1 MTNIYANN
9 GDKGYKKL
17 FRGFTNYYPEDDYS
31 FLALS
36 TLDLWHVLAQRSS
49 KGLSFPGVTTSRIS
63 RPRNLR
69 NQYFSLK
76 KVIE

>member
-1 MTNIYANN
+1 METKAI
-9 GDKGYKKL
+9 KKI
-17 FRGFTNYYPEDDYS
+17 FRGFTNYYLEDDCS

-36 TLDLWHVLAQRSS
+36 ALNLLHDLAQRSS
-49 KGLSFPGVTTSRIS
+49 KGLTFWGVTTSRIS
-63 RPRNLR
+63 RPRNLW

>member
-1 MTNIYANN
+1 M
-9 GDKGYKKL
+9 
-17 FRGFTNYYPEDDYS
+17 FRGYTNYYLEGDYS

-36 TLDLWHVLAQRSS
+36 ALNLLHDLAQRSS
-49 KGLSFPGVTTSRIS
+49 KRLSFWGVTTSRIS
-63 RPRNLR
+63 RPQNLR